1 MAFRCYYDMKQFVV
15 IGGSSGIGG
24 AVTQQLAQ
32 AGANVYASYYRNEK
46 ESSDTIHYF
55 HHDAM
60 NAALDLSFLP
70 EAIDGIVYCPGSI
83 VLKPFSR
90 IQPEELAQDFQLQVT
105 GAVRILQY
113 LLPRLKKA
121 GRASVVLFSTVA
133 VQTGFPFHAVVSSSK
148 GAVEGLTKALAAEL
162 APSIRVNCVAPSI
175 TDTPLAG
182 FLLNTEEKRSAN
194 ALRHPLKKIGTP
206 DEVASVVSFLLN
218 EQSAWMTGQIIHVD
232 GGMSTIKTG
241 S

>member
-1 MAFRCYYDMKQFVV
+1 
-15 IGGSSGIGG
+15 
-24 AVTQQLAQ
+24 
-32 AGANVYASYYRNEK
+32 
-46 ESSDTIHYF
+46 
-55 HHDAM
+55 
-60 NAALDLSFLP
+60 
-70 EAIDGIVYCPGSI
+70 
-83 VLKPFSR
+83 
-90 IQPEELAQDFQLQVT
+90 
-105 GAVRILQY
+105 
-113 LLPRLKKA
+113 
-121 GRASVVLFSTVA
+121 
-133 VQTGFPFHAVVSSSK
+133 VVSSSK

-182 FLLNTEEKRSAN
+182 FLLNTEDKRSAN

>member
-1 MAFRCYYDMKQFVV
+1 MKQFVV
-15 IGGSSGIGG
+15 IGGSSGIGR
-24 AVTQQLAQ
+24 AVTQQLAKT
-32 AGANVYASYYRNEK
+32 GANVYASYFKNERA
-46 ESSDTIHYF
+46 SSDSVHYF
-55 HHDAM
+55 HHDA
-60 NAALDLSFLP
+60 LKTDFDLSFLP
-70 EAIDGIVYCPGSI
+70 EAIDGVVYCPGSI
-83 VLKPFSR
+83 VLKPFTR
-90 IQPEELAQDFQLQVT
+90 IQPEEFVKDFQLQVS
-105 GAVRILQY
+105 GAVQLLQY
-113 LLPRLKKA
+113 LLPRLKKS

-133 VQTGFPFHAVVSSSK
+133 VQTGFPFHAVVAASK
-148 GAVEGLTKALAAEL
+148 GAVEGLTRSLAAEL

-206 DEVASVVSFLLN
+206 DEVAAVVSFLLN
-218 EQSAWMTGQIIHVD
+218 EQSAWMTGQVIHVD